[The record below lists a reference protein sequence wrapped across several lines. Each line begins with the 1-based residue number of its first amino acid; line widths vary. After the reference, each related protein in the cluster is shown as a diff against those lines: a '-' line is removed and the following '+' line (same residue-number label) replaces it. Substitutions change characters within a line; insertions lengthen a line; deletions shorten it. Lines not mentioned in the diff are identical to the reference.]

1 MMMNFKLRRVV
12 VCAAFLLP
20 LVLVPAEAQTQTTKP
35 ANCNVWRLD
44 EVKNRILFNDPKV
57 NVQMPD
63 KEERA
68 RLRAQGQPGQLFIMK
83 NCNTPDF
90 EGMVPVFSEAEA
102 AGKEVE
108 QVPSMVRVVILAEKG
123 KWIQVKGH
131 TDLWKGTGWVRMTDD
146 LVVVKY

>member
-1 MMMNFKLRRVV
+1 MTTNFKLRRVV

-20 LVLVPAEAQTQTTKP
+20 LVLAPAGAQTQSTKP

-44 EVKNRILFNDPKV
+44 EAKNRVFFNDPKV

-68 RLRAQGQPGQLFIMK
+68 RLRSQGQPGQLFIMK

-90 EGMVPVFSEAEA
+90 EGIVPVFSEAEA
-102 AGKEVE
+102 TGNAVE
-108 QVPSMVRVVILAEKG
+108 LVPSMVRVVILAEKG

>member
-1 MMMNFKLRRVV
+1 MTTDFGLRRAL

-20 LVLVPAEAQTQTTKP
+20 LALAPALAQTQTTKP
-35 ANCNVWRLD
+35 ANCNAWRLD
-44 EVKNRILFNDPKV
+44 EVKNRIVFNDPKV
-57 NVQMPD
+57 VLMMPD

-68 RLRAQGQPGQLFIMK
+68 RLRAQGQPGQLFLMK

-102 AGKEVE
+102 TGNAIEL
-108 QVPSMVRVVILAEKG
+108 VPSMVRVVILAEKG

-131 TDLWKGTGWVRMTDD
+131 TDLWKGTGWVRMTDN

>member
-1 MMMNFKLRRVV
+1 MTKNLELRRAW

-20 LVLVPAEAQTQTTKP
+20 LVLTAAGAQVQATKP

-57 NVQMPD
+57 NIQMPE

-68 RLRAQGQPGQLFIMK
+68 KLRSQGQPGQLFMMK
-83 NCNTPDF
+83 SCNAPDF

-102 AGKEVE
+102 SGNAVE
-108 QVPSMVRVVILAEKG
+108 QVPSMVRVIILAEKG
-123 KWIQVKGH
+123 KWVQVKGH
-131 TDLWKGTGWVRMTDD
+131 TELWKGTGWVRMTDD

>member
-1 MMMNFKLRRVV
+1 MMMTFNPRRVV
-12 VCAAFLLP
+12 LGAAFLLP
-20 LVLVPAEAQTQTTKP
+20 LVLAPAKAQTQTTKP

-44 EVKNRILFNDPKV
+44 EVKSRILFNDPKV

-102 AGKEVE
+102 AGNAAE

>member
-1 MMMNFKLRRVV
+1 MTMNLTLRRTLKCV
-12 VCAAFLLP
+12 AFLLP
-20 LVLVPAEAQTQTTKP
+20 LVLVAAVAQAQTAKP

-44 EVKNRILFNDPKV
+44 ETKNRILFNDPKV
-57 NVQMPD
+57 NIQMPD

-68 RLRAQGQPGQLFIMK
+68 KLRTQGQPGQLFVMK

-90 EGMVPVFSEAEA
+90 EGTIPVFSEAESSGNA
-102 AGKEVE
+102 VE
-108 QVPSMVRVVILAEKG
+108 LVPSMVRVVILGEKG
-123 KWIQVKGH
+123 KWVQVKGH

>member
-20 LVLVPAEAQTQTTKP
+20 LVLVPANAQTQTTKP

-83 NCNTPDF
+83 NCNSPDF

-102 AGKEVE
+102 AGNAAE